1 VGLVSS
7 TTSGE
12 EIVPQSGTELRI
24 NMIPNFICKLID
36 DVHQIILAEE
46 NDMDP
51 KPTLAS
57 VGLEARRL
65 YQKVYNKTLELRNK
79 VKDMF
84 KYLDDC
90 GMEYSLEDILSENSE
105 FCKML
110 YEAVAV
116 LTIIHLAVVEFRKP
130 IGE

>member
-1 VGLVSS
+1 
-7 TTSGE
+7 
-12 EIVPQSGTELRI
+12 
-24 NMIPNFICKLID
+24 
-36 DVHQIILAEE
+36 
-46 NDMDP
+46 MDP